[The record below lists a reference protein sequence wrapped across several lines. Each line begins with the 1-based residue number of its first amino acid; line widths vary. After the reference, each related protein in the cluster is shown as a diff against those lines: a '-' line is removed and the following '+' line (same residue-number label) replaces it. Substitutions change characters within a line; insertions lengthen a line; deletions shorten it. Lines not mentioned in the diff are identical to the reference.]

1 MGNWLHRIRFIDKY
15 LHYYFSASN
24 GKGHGTHS
32 PFVFGFIKQVLNDR
46 ATYPAYEKV
55 ESLRKK
61 LINDKRMVSVEDL
74 GAGTTTGA
82 GHQRSISSI
91 ATHAAKPPKYAQL
104 LFRIARYYRSQQILE
119 LGTSLGLTSAYLA
132 QANEKVKLLTLEGA
146 PSIAELATH
155 HFNQL
160 GLENVE
166 VVTGN
171 FDQTLLPALEKLGR
185 PDMVFIDGN
194 HRKEPTLRYFQAL
207 LQRAGPETIL
217 IFDDIHWSREMEE
230 AWGEIC
236 KNPAV
241 QCSLDLFFIGI
252 VFFREE
258 FKEKVHFTIRY

>member
-1 MGNWLHRIRFIDKY
+1 MGNWLHRIRFIGKY
-15 LHYYFSASN
+15 LQYYLTASN

-32 PFVFGFIKQVLNDR
+32 PFVFGFIKQVLNDQNI
-46 ATYPAYEKV
+46 YPSYGKV
-55 ESLRKK
+55 EALRKK
-61 LINDKRMVSVEDL
+61 LKKDRRMISVEDL

-104 LFRIARYYRSQQILE
+104 LFRMARYYQAQRILE

-132 QANEKVKLLTLEGA
+132 QANENGKLLTLEGA
-146 PSIAELATH
+146 PSIAELAAL

-160 GLENVE
+160 QLENVE
-166 VVTGN
+166 VITGN

-185 PDMVFIDGN
+185 PDMVFVDGN
-194 HRKEPTLRYFQAL
+194 HRKEPTLRYFKTL
-207 LQRAGPETIL
+207 LGHAGPETIL

-230 AWGEIC
+230 AWEEIRLD
-236 KNPAV
+236 PAV

-252 VFFREE
+252 VFFRKE
-258 FKEKVHFTIRY
+258 FREKVHFTIRY